1 MFNTVLINASKR
13 LNSIPIILG
22 INADKFGINANDI
35 ALNKLMSKCPVYFKT
50 NSTTD
55 VKIERTK
62 NDFKIK
68 FFMALYFFNY
78 YIVNICLRVLE
89 A

>member
-13 LNSIPIILG
+13 LNNIIVMFG
-22 INADKFGINANDI
+22 INAAKFGINANDI
-35 ALNKLMSKCPVYFKT
+35 ALNKLMSKCPVNFKT
-50 NSTTD
+50 NNTTD

-68 FFMALYFFNY
+68 FFMALYFL
-78 YIVNICLRVLE
+78 IIIL
-89 A
+89 